1 MHHRPDYGIEP
12 GAIAAA
18 GQDADALFTAHVRSS
33 FAMSAVRCLM
43 AVLPNHVFAA
53 TMHAKLNRETEFC
66 YNPAHDAG
74 PG

>member
-1 MHHRPDYGIEP
+1 MPMRFSP
-12 GAIAAA
+12 
-18 GQDADALFTAHVRSS
+18 L
-33 FAMSAVRCLM
+33 MSARLSLCPLSGSPV

-53 TMHAKLNRETEFC
+53 TMHAKLNRATEFC